1 MDEIARAEALEAEI
15 ERLNQRV
22 DQLEAVIGISGVLL
36 PMEWRLT
43 ASEARVMGVLLKREL
58 ATKDAIMAA
67 LYRADARDEAE
78 IKIVDVFICKIRKKL
93 KPFGVQI
100 VTLWGQGYSVSNRQ
114 DILPSVAFEVPR

>member
-1 MDEIARAEALEAEI
+1 MDELARVEALEAEN
-15 ERLNQRV
+15 ERLTQRV
-22 DQLEAVIGISGVLL
+22 DQLEAVIGISGVVL

-114 DILPSVAFEVPR
+114 DFLPSVTFEVPR

>member
-1 MDEIARAEALEAEI
+1 MDEIARAKALEAEND
-15 ERLNQRV
+15 RLTQRV
-22 DQLEAVIGISGVLL
+22 DQLEALIGISGVVL

-78 IKIVDVFICKIRKKL
+78 MKIVDVFICRIRKKL
-93 KPFGVQI
+93 KPFGVEI
-100 VTLWGQGYSVSNRQ
+100 ITVWGQGYSFPNRH
-114 DILPSVAFEVPR
+114 DYNLFPR